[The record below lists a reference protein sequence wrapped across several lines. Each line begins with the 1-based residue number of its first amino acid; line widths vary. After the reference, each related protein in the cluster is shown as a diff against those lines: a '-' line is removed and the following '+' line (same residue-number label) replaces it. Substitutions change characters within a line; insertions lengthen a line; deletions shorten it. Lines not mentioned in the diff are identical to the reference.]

1 MKLLKPKK
9 LIIFI
14 AFSSVFTVTFAQEKI
29 VSGEWMG
36 NLTLNQET
44 KLPFRFVVKKEKN
57 KTLYAVQNA
66 EEVIRLTRQEKKGDT
81 ISLAFPDFHSTLTF
95 VVVNK
100 KRLIGYWKN
109 WNKGTNYTIPFD
121 ASFQPK
127 EKNNTTNQGEII
139 GRWKTTFEKNF
150 NAVGIFKSFQ
160 NGIAGTFLTETGDYR
175 FLEGKYNP
183 EKNSFYLSCFDG
195 SHAFLFTGRRLENGT
210 LTGQFYSGN
219 HYSET
224 WQAERNET
232 FQLRNPDSLTY
243 VVSKNPFSFKV
254 KDLEAND
261 FTFPTEQFKNKVTII
276 QIMGTWCPN
285 CMDETNFLRTVY
297 DKYHNKGL
305 EIVSVGYETPNE
317 FSEQV
322 EKIKTLQKR
331 HNLPFT
337 FLVGGKASKALSSEQ
352 FSMLNE
358 IISFPTAIIIGR
370 DGEVKRVH
378 TGFNGPGTGKIYT
391 DFVQEM
397 NLFLEKLLAE

>member
-14 AFSSVFTVTFAQEKI
+14 AFASVFTITFAQEKI

-44 KLPFRFVVKKEKN
+44 KLPFRFIVKKEKN
-57 KTLYAVQNA
+57 ETLYAVQNA

-100 KRLIGYWKN
+100 KRVIGYWKN
-109 WNKGTNYTIPFD
+109 WNKGTNYKIPFD
-121 ASFQPK
+121 ASFRPK
-127 EKNNTTNQGEII
+127 EKNNSSNQGEII
-139 GRWKTTFEKNF
+139 GRWKTTFENNF
-150 NAVGIFKSFQ
+150 NAIGVFKSFQ
-160 NGIAGTFLTETGDYR
+160 QGIAGTFLTETGDYR

-195 SHAFLFTGRRLENGT
+195 SHAFLFTGKRLENGK
-210 LTGQFYSGN
+210 LTGKFYSGT
-219 HYSET
+219 HFSET
-224 WQAERNET
+224 WEAERSET
-232 FQLRNPDSLTY
+232 FQLRDPDSLTY
-243 VVSKNPFSFKV
+243 VISKNTFSFKV

-285 CMDETNFLRTVY
+285 CMDETNFLKTVY
-297 DKYHNKGL
+297 EKYHDLGL
-305 EIVSVGYETPNE
+305 EIISVGYETPNE

-331 HNLPFT
+331 HHLPFT

-391 DFVQEM
+391 DFVHEM
-397 NLFLEKLLAE
+397 NLFLERLLKE

>member
-1 MKLLKPKK
+1 LGPSPRTTINAGFFSIPD
-9 LIIFI
+9 LIE
-14 AFSSVFTVTFAQEKI
+14 SVVILAQ
-29 VSGEWMG
+29 
-36 NLTLNQET
+36 T
-44 KLPFRFVVKKEKN
+44 
-57 KTLYAVQNA
+57 
-66 EEVIRLTRQEKKGDT
+66 
-81 ISLAFPDFHSTLTF
+81 
-95 VVVNK
+95 
-100 KRLIGYWKN
+100 
-109 WNKGTNYTIPFD
+109 
-121 ASFQPK
+121 
-127 EKNNTTNQGEII
+127 
-139 GRWKTTFEKNF
+139 
-150 NAVGIFKSFQ
+150 
-160 NGIAGTFLTETGDYR
+160 
-175 FLEGKYNP
+175 
-183 EKNSFYLSCFDG
+183 
-195 SHAFLFTGRRLENGT
+195 
-210 LTGQFYSGN
+210 
-219 HYSET
+219 
-224 WQAERNET
+224 
-232 FQLRNPDSLTY
+232 
-243 VVSKNPFSFKV
+243 FSFKV

-370 DGEVKRVH
+370 DGVVKRVH

-391 DFVQEM
+391 DFVHEM
-397 NLFLEKLLAE
+397 NLFLEKLLEE